1 MILMLISSKIYTTQ
15 SQQLLLTSKSQPLN
29 KMKYIAQAPELTLKI
44 IISFYSKIISSITI
58 ITTISQQ
65 KLAQLKKYFFNM
77 MMLTINRPTSISC
90 LTQTIKIL
98 KLTNGL
104 IKIAQLFIESIIYI
118 DTYKAQIFLFRYPR
132 VYDVQILYKHFL

>member
-1 MILMLISSKIYTTQ
+1 MILMLISSKTYTTQ

-29 KMKYIAQAPELTLKI
+29 KMKYIAQHLTLKI
-44 IISFYSKIISSITI
+44 IISFYSKIISSTTI

-77 MMLTINRPTSISC
+77 MMPTINRPTSISC

-104 IKIAQLFIESIIYI
+104 IKIAQLFIEGIIYI
-118 DTYKAQIFLFRYPR
+118 VTYKAQIFLFHSPR

>member
-15 SQQLLLTSKSQPLN
+15 SQQLLLTSKSQSLN
-29 KMKYIAQAPELTLKI
+29 KMKYIAQAPDIENNYF
-44 IISFYSKIISSITI
+44 FYIKIISSTTI
-58 ITTISQQ
+58 ITTISYQ

-77 MMLTINRPTSISC
+77 MMPMINRPTSISC

-118 DTYKAQIFLFRYPR
+118 VTYKAQIFLCHYPR

>member
-65 KLAQLKKYFFNM
+65 KLAQLKKYLFNM

-104 IKIAQLFIESIIYI
+104 IKIGQLFIEGIIYI
-118 DTYKAQIFLFRYPR
+118 VTYKAQIFLFRYPR

>member
-77 MMLTINRPTSISC
+77 MMPMINRPTSISC

>member
-1 MILMLISSKIYTTQ
+1 MILMLISSKTYTTQ

-44 IISFYSKIISSITI
+44 IISFYSKIISSTTI

>member
-29 KMKYIAQAPELTLKI
+29 KMKYIAQHLTLKI
-44 IISFYSKIISSITI
+44 IISFYSKIISSTTI

-77 MMLTINRPTSISC
+77 MMPMINRPTSISC

-104 IKIAQLFIESIIYI
+104 VKIAQLFIEGIIYI
-118 DTYKAQIFLFRYPR
+118 VTYKAQIFLFRYPR